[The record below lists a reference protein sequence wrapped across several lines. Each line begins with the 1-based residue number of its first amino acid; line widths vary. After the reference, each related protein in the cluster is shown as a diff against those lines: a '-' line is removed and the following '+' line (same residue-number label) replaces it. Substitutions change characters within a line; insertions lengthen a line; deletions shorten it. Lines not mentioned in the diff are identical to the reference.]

1 MRVWRNK
8 KNQKK
13 IQGRRRDID
22 LYGNEEEVRV
32 YEPSVW
38 SDLVGGLHG
47 REDGGKRQ
55 EQIQE
60 YSREIQRKKVQEHR
74 HRSVYTVRYRE
85 RESSTCLVSMGRR
98 DVISY
103 SGRLLAHQLCP
114 PSFFCL
120 FSFPSFS
127 PYALGCLSS
136 ALFLNPPVCIY
147 IYYLYKCTAL

>member
-1 MRVWRNK
+1 MMYIRIIFGAHVSLLPRIEMHADQTVDFARLSRN
-8 KNQKK
+8 
-13 IQGRRRDID
+13 
-22 LYGNEEEVRV
+22 L
-32 YEPSVW
+32 W
-38 SDLVGGLHG
+38 GLRG
-47 REDGGKRQ
+47 REDGGKR
-55 EQIQE
+55 QIQE

-127 PYALGCLSS
+127 PYALVCSDGCLSS